1 MNLNSKKYLQNP
13 FSFYGAVLIKKNK
26 IKILKLKI
34 PKLKRGQVLVK
45 IIYTSICR
53 SQIME
58 INGLRGRDNYL
69 PHLLGHEGYGKVVS
83 VGPSVKNFKKDDEVI
98 LGWIKSNDKNYL
110 GSKTNQ
116 FNSKKQINFGPITT
130 FSTYSVVAENR
141 LVLKPKKLKPEHAPL
156 FGCAILTGAGMVFN
170 QAKPKKIQNVLVL
183 GLGAVGLSILAAL
196 KCKKIKNIVAVDNL
210 KNRLNLAKSFGIK
223 TVLSLKKFSSKKYF
237 KDKFDLCFDSTG
249 SVSSIEFGFSKL
261 KNSGELF
268 FASHPEK
275 NSIINLDPY
284 ELIKG
289 KKIFGSWGGESN
301 PRKDVPKIFKIFM
314 KNRINLNLFFSK
326 TYSLSEIN
334 YAVSEFQKGKVLRPL
349 IKMDY

>member
-1 MNLNSKKYLQNP
+1 MNLDNKKYLQP
-13 FSFYGAVLIKKNK
+13 KFFYGAVLEKKK
-26 IKILKLKI
+26 KLKI
-34 PKLKRGQVLVK
+34 FKLEFPKLKRGQVLVK

-58 INGLRGRDNYL
+58 INGLRGKDNYL
-69 PHLLGHEGYGKVVS
+69 PHLLGHEGYGKIIN
-83 VGPSVKNFKKDDEVI
+83 VGPLVKNFKKNDEVI
-98 LGWIKSNDKNYL
+98 LGWIKNNNKNYL
-110 GSKTNQ
+110 GSNTRL
-116 FNSKKQINFGPITT
+116 FNSKKYINFGPIST

-141 LVLKPKKLKPEHAPL
+141 LVLKPKKLKPKHAPL

-170 QAKPKKIQNVLVL
+170 QAKPERTKNVLVL
-183 GLGAVGLSILAAL
+183 GLGAVGLSVLAAL

-210 KNRLNLAKSFGIK
+210 KNRLNLAKRFGAK
-223 TVLSLKKFSSKKYF
+223 TVLSLKKFSSSKYF

-261 KNSGELF
+261 KNSGKLF
-268 FASHPEK
+268 FASHPEN
-275 NSIINLDPY
+275 NSKIKIDPY

-301 PRKDVPKIFKIFM
+301 PKKDIPKIFKIFM
-314 KNRINLNLFFSK
+314 KNRINLNLFLSK
-326 TYSLSEIN
+326 TYSLSDIN
-334 YAVSEFQKGKVLRPL
+334 FAVNEFQKGKVLRPL